1 MKELF
6 FGWLTKGQY
15 QLSFLDSI
23 MFIIEGIILMFLI
36 CCILV
41 LIDYIKDKFKRKENN
56 NGIRNRR

>member
-23 MFIIEGIILMFLI
+23 MFIIETIILIFLI
-36 CCILV
+36 SGIAV
-41 LIDYIKDKFKRKENN
+41 LIDYIKDKFKIKNTKKK
-56 NGIRNRR
+56 

>member
-15 QLSFLDSI
+15 QLSFLDNI
-23 MFIIEGIILMFLI
+23 MFIIEAIILIFLI
-36 CCILV
+36 SYILV

-56 NGIRNRR
+56 NGFRNRR

>member
-23 MFIIEGIILMFLI
+23 IFIIEYIILIFLI
-36 CCILV
+36 SVISV
-41 LIDYIKDKFKRKENN
+41 LIDYIKDKFKKRGE
-56 NGIRNRR
+56 

>member
-23 MFIIEGIILMFLI
+23 MFIIEFIILMFLI
-36 CCILV
+36 CRILV
-41 LIDYIKDKFKRKENN
+41 LIDYIKDKFKRKEN
-56 NGIRNRR
+56 I

>member
-6 FGWLTKGQY
+6 FGWLIKGQY

-23 MFIIEGIILMFLI
+23 MFIIEGIILIFLI
-36 CCILV
+36 TGIAV

-56 NGIRNRR
+56 NV

>member
-23 MFIIEGIILMFLI
+23 MFIIEAIILIFLI
-36 CCILV
+36 SSIAV
-41 LIDYIKDKFKRKENN
+41 LIDYIKDKFKKKGE
-56 NGIRNRR
+56 

>member
-23 MFIIEGIILMFLI
+23 MFIIEFMILIFLI
-36 CCILV
+36 SGIAV
-41 LIDYIKDKFKRKENN
+41 IIDYIKDKFKKKGE
-56 NGIRNRR
+56 